1 MKRLGYAPFAVAV
14 AVLVLE
20 LVFFP
25 KFACAQQSPI
35 LPGSSPFYSLLQVL
49 FALAVVLG
57 VIGLF
62 AWLLRRMSQG
72 QRFGGGLLKIR
83 GGVMLGPKE
92 RVVLLEVADTWIVV
106 GVGAGQVSALH
117 SMPRPAG
124 DQSLPSE
131 AASSGAFSSWLQR
144 AMHGKSTPGTLNNE
158 P

>member
-1 MKRLGYAPFAVAV
+1 MNRLGYSPFAVFAV
-14 AVLVLE
+14 HH
-20 LVFFP
+20 VFLSQS
-25 KFACAQQSPI
+25 AWAQQAPN

-124 DQSLPSE
+124 DQTIPSDV
-131 AASSGAFSSWLQR
+131 APSGAFSSWLHR
-144 AMHGKSTPGTLNNE
+144 AMHSKSAPGTPNIE